1 MASRYNLRPR
11 SRRTVTFDN
20 PDVVMDVEL
29 RAADVQN
36 PRQRKQQSLRRVP
49 QRRQQRQ
56 GLHWVRMPHEGWLRQ
71 LQKEQ
76 QQQPQQ
82 AVE

>member
-29 RAADVQN
+29 RAADDSEPKTKKATKSQ
-36 PRQRKQQSLRRVP
+36 K
-49 QRRQQRQ
+49 
-56 GLHWVRMPHEGWLRQ
+56 GATKKAAETGAWVRMLHEG
-71 LQKEQ
+71 
-76 QQQPQQ
+76 
-82 AVE
+82 

>member
-1 MASRYNLRPR
+1 MA

-36 PRQRKQQSLRRVP
+36 PRQRKQQSPRRVP

-56 GLHWVRMPHEGWLRQ
+56 GLHWVRMLHEGWLRQ

-76 QQQPQQ
+76 QQQQQ
-82 AVE
+82 LAVE